1 MKKTVKKL
9 ALSRETL
16 RNLNE
21 DLLGTA
27 EGAVE
32 NSLQASR
39 CLLLRD
45 RLHGSAFLLHLR
57 GRVDPR
63 RAWTAF
69 RGRPQSRIPPL
80 GTPP

>member
-9 ALSRETL
+9 ALNRETL

-21 DLLGTA
+21 DLLGNA

-39 CLLLRD
+39 CYSC
-45 RLHGSAFLLHLR
+45 GI
-57 GRVDPR
+57 VCTVPR
-63 RAWTAF
+63 FTCTACEVA
-69 RGRPQSRIPPL
+69 
-80 GTPP
+80 